1 MDTVALLGCKTYDP
15 ALLLSLI
22 EKEFDLL
29 GIGAD
34 VFRGKKVVIKPN
46 LLLGYAPEKA
56 ATTHPALVEAM
67 GLYLKSCG
75 AASVTLAESPGGP
88 YHAPVLNGIY
98 RNCGMKDAAERAGI
112 TLNQDLTAVDLH
124 APDGKKSKMFH
135 VLTPIAEADVIV
147 NLCKLKTHA
156 LAAMTASVKNL
167 FGVIPGIE
175 KFEMHSRF
183 RDPDDFFAMLVDL
196 CRCLNGK
203 ARLISVCDAIVGM
216 EGNGPSGGNPREIGC
231 LIASGNP
238 FALDTVAA
246 GLIGLTPDAVPL
258 LRAADRDGVFPLG
271 SEISV
276 LGDRAEDFAVPD
288 FVQAETNMRSKFDL
302 TPKFLEP
309 RPVIDRKK
317 CVGCGTCMRSCPGKT
332 ITMVKKKAKINRAG
346 CIRCYC
352 CQELCTFKA
361 VKIRKSPLLRLV
373 QDTKTKGDRK

>member
-1 MDTVALLGCKTYDP
+1 MEKAALLGCREYDP
-15 ALLLSLI
+15 ALLLSVI
-22 EKEFDLL
+22 GREFAML
-29 GIGAD
+29 GLGEED
-34 VFRGKKVVIKPN
+34 FRGKKVVIKPN

-67 GLYLKSCG
+67 GTYLRSCG
-75 AASVTLAESPGGP
+75 AASVTVAESPGGP
-88 YHAPVLNGIY
+88 YHAPILNAIY
-98 RNCGMKDAAERAGI
+98 KNCGIKDAAERAGI
-112 TLNQDLTAVDLH
+112 ALNQDLSAVDLH

-135 VLTPIAEADVIV
+135 VLTPISEADVIV

-156 LAAMTASVKNL
+156 LAVMTASVKNL

-183 RDPDDFFAMLVDL
+183 RDPDDFFSMLTDL
-196 CRCLNGK
+196 CQCLRGR

-216 EGNGPSGGNPREIGC
+216 EGNGPSGGTPREIGC
-231 LIASGNP
+231 VIASENP

-246 GLIGLTPDAVPL
+246 GLIGLRPEEVPL
-258 LRAADRDGVFPLG
+258 LRAADREGVFPFG
-271 SEISV
+271 SEITV
-276 LGDRAEDFAVPD
+276 LGDRAEEFALSD
-288 FVQAETNMRSKFDL
+288 FVQAETNMQSKFDL
-302 TPKFLEP
+302 TPKFMEP

-332 ITMVKKKAKINRAG
+332 IVMVKKKAKINRSG

-361 VKIRKSPLLRLV
+361 VKIRKSPLLRLI
-373 QDTKTKGDRK
+373 QNTKTKGDRK